1 VLRIAVI
8 GCGIA
13 GPAAALFLK
22 KLNAEVTVFDKVT
35 NLCPVGAGFLLQ
47 PAGLNVLNQLGLAH
61 SLIAQGV
68 PIVGL
73 HGINHK
79 QRVVL
84 DLRYRDLVAHHMGL
98 GMHRAV
104 LYKELMRHM
113 VDAEILINHPCDIV
127 TLEQNFERVTLI
139 DHQGNKHGPY
149 DCVVIAD
156 GARSKLRDTLACK
169 IKTKSYEWGALW
181 SIGSDKEHQFNNVL
195 EQVYKHTEVMS
206 GILPMGHNAEQLLVS
221 FFWSLKKSHYQ
232 QWLDTPFGK
241 WQNKVIEVWPQL
253 SGFLEQFHNHNDFA
267 FASYYDVRV
276 YPWHDKRIVIIG
288 DAAHGMSPQ
297 LGQGANL
304 GLIDAKILHDCLSE
318 HPVPRA
324 LALYTQR
331 RKNQV
336 HFYQRASRFVT
347 PWFQSSS
354 YFMGC
359 LRDLVHG
366 LFCKTPIIKQQMLLT
381 LACMKMGY
389 FKSTPID
396 AFPPLFLDATDTT
409 EHR

>member
-1 VLRIAVI
+1 MLRIAVI

-13 GPAAALFLK
+13 GPAAALFLSR
-22 KLNAEVTVFDKVT
+22 LNAEITVFDKVA

-47 PAGLNVLNQLGLAH
+47 PAGLDVLNQLGLAQ
-61 SLIAQGV
+61 SLIAQGA

-104 LYKELMRHM
+104 LYKELMHHM
-113 VDAEILINHPCDIV
+113 LTAGIRINHPCDIV
-127 TLEQNFERVTLI
+127 TLEQSGEEVI
-139 DHQGNKHGPY
+139 ISDSQGNQHGPY

-156 GARSKLRDTLACK
+156 GARSKLRDSLACA
-169 IKTKSYEWGALW
+169 IKTKAYEWGALW
-181 SIGSDKEHQFNNVL
+181 SIGTDKEYQFSNVL
-195 EQVYKHTEVMS
+195 EQVYKHTEVMA
-206 GILPMGHNAEQLLVS
+206 GILPMGHNAEHLLVS
-221 FFWSLKKSHYQ
+221 FFWSLKTSAYQ
-232 QWLDTPFGK
+232 QWLDTPFGQ
-241 WQNKVIEVWPQL
+241 WQNKVTNVWPQL
-253 SGFLEQFHNHNDFA
+253 SGFLEQFNTHNDFA
-267 FASYYDVRV
+267 FATYYDVRV
-276 YPWHDKRIVIIG
+276 YPWHDKRVVIIG

-304 GLIDAKILHDCLSE
+304 GLIDAKILYECFNEQS
-318 HPVPRA
+318 VPGA

-331 RKNQV
+331 RKAQLQ
-336 HFYQRASRFVT
+336 FYQRASRFVT

-354 YFMGC
+354 YSMGF

-389 FKSTPID
+389 FTSTPYD
-396 AFPPLFLDATDTT
+396 AFPPLFLDDPNPPS
-409 EHR
+409 HN